1 MEVTPAYE
9 GSAMA
14 EELVNAFG
22 GKQNI
27 TGLDACITRLRVAVG
42 SVDKVDQQRIKEL
55 GAAAVVVV
63 GGGIQAIFGD
73 QSRRLKSEMDNWIS
87 SH

>member
-1 MEVTPAYE
+1 MEVIPAYE
-9 GSAMA
+9 GNAMA
-14 EELVNAFG
+14 EKLVDAFG

-42 SVDKVDQQRIKEL
+42 NVDKVDQQRIKEL

-63 GGGIQAIFGD
+63 GGGVQAIFGEH
-73 QSRRLKSEMDNWIS
+73 SKRLKADMDSWIS